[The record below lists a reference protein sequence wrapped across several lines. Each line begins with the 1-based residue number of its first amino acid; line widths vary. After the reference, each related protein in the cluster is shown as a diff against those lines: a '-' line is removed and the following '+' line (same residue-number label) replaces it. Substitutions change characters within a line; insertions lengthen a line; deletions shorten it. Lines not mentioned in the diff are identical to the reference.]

1 MDVLQPHAA
10 KMLRE
15 SAAPLELSSRVC
27 DVCLEQRTN
36 PSSSYGSS
44 PTVAC
49 VAKSTT
55 VAPKSASLVTVRL
68 PRAVQDASTVVIDP
82 LNSTVV
88 ILGCAAL
95 PAVCAPV
102 AEFCRV
108 AVVNSS
114 DKPIEMLACVFCRF
128 CQHFTSRLEIVSSHC
143 YCPSPAPHVKTPK
156 SAPRAEDRLVRHRP
170 AQAAVTLG
178 GRQVSR
184 YFRRVRI
191 RCLHYE
197 FDAARDRYRRSASP
211 SSTRPP
217 PALR

>member
-10 KMLRE
+10 KMLLE

-114 DKPIEMLACVFCRF
+114 DKPIEILAGVFVASVNTVGPASKSS
-128 CQHFTSRLEIVSSHC
+128 QATATALRLPLMSKLRKVRHELKIDSSDT
-143 YCPSPAPHVKTPK
+143 APHKQQLLSLVAKYLDIF
-156 SAPRAEDRLVRHRP
+156 AE
-170 AQAAVTLG
+170 
-178 GRQVSR
+178 
-184 YFRRVRI
+184 
-191 RCLHYE
+191 
-197 FDAARDRYRRSASP
+197 
-211 SSTRPP
+211 
-217 PALR
+217 